1 MIYIDNILGYVKNHR
16 EVEQEHSELV
26 KRIVSQERFEDIID
40 LTEYIKEYYIVL
52 DDEEQESINT
62 IRINNLEPKYT
73 FSFERRD
80 GQNLRIHID
89 NILLLKR

>member
-1 MIYIDNILGYVKNHR
+1 MIYIDNILGCVKNHR

-40 LTEYIKEYYIVL
+40 LKDYIKEYYIVL

-62 IRINNLEPKYT
+62 IRINNLDPKYT
-73 FSFERRD
+73 FSFERTD
-80 GQNLRIHID
+80 GKNLCIHID